1 MEAGDLLSSYLPVPR
16 LDALNRAK
24 EIFNIANLHMS
35 SQLFR
40 VNIRQDFGFYEGG
53 LGQWQAD
60 DLAILKERGQIPLTV
75 NLLQS
80 LIDNLSGVEI
90 QSRYR
95 TACRSDSQ
103 REEDDK
109 LAEALTHI
117 LYAIQESNSIPHL
130 GSLKFRDMLIC
141 GIGWSYLYKEKG
153 IYKYEYVHPYN
164 IIQDP
169 DDLTPQY
176 TNMRYVCRK
185 RWMRPDVIKK
195 TWPKVD
201 RGDISDN
208 AYDLN
213 LYGGL
218 TSPELI
224 DRDSNYTDPNIYSGV
239 SNSRIL
245 VVEVQNKVEHKA
257 YSGIDTKGHY
267 FETFNEEEAE
277 EIVAS
282 PSDLEEINSSRIMRT
297 LFMGNQLL
305 EYGPLDPDLP
315 NPTDFSYIPCV
326 WKRNFAT
333 GVPYGL
339 LEGGKSLQRDLNV
352 RLTKSVYA
360 FNSSRIVAET
370 DNLMEGRAIESIK
383 EELKSPDSVIFL
395 PKDSKFEISSNT
407 QLGDDQLKIIE
418 MAVNL
423 LPRVMGVN
431 DEMLGRET
439 NATSGVAQNIRQ
451 VNSVRTNVFAF
462 DDFSEMKKREAKFM
476 LAMIQSGYDQ
486 NIAVQILS
494 PEQNEWLVLNLAYET
509 KNGMLIAND
518 IRTLPLSLYIE
529 EVPDY
534 RSSFEE
540 TQAKLE
546 ALLGN
551 ANANLI
557 MLSPEMMKQLGI
569 RDGEKLAK
577 EMQAAMQTKM
587 QMEQGIAAAGNPEP
601 GGQGSSNQLM
611 APLSSPGQMLQGG
624 VP

>member
-1 MEAGDLLSSYLPVPR
+1 MSFALSPIR
-16 LDALNRAK
+16 RDALTKAQ
-24 EIFNIANLHMS
+24 EIFNLANLHTS
-35 SQLFR
+35 NQLFR
-40 VNIRQDFGFYEGG
+40 VKMREDFGFYEGG
-53 LGQWQAD
+53 LGQWLPS
-60 DLAILKERGQIPLTV
+60 DLEILAERKQVPLTV

-103 REEDDK
+103 NEADEK

-117 LYAIQESNSIPHL
+117 LYYIQENNSIPHL

-141 GIGWSYLYKEKG
+141 GMGWSYLYKENG

-185 RWMRPDVIKK
+185 RWMRPEVIKK
-195 TWPKVD
+195 MWPKVD
-201 RGDISDN
+201 LDN
-208 AYDLN
+208 PDSYIG
-213 LYGGL
+213 LYEGL
-218 TSPELI
+218 TSPELM
-224 DRDSNYTDPNIYSGV
+224 DRDSNYTDPNFYTGV
-239 SNSRIL
+239 SKSRLL
-245 VVEVQNKVEHKA
+245 VVEVQHKIEQKA
-257 YSGIDTKGHY
+257 YAGLDQKGHT
-267 FETFNEEEAE
+267 FETFDEEEAE
-277 EIVAS
+277 EIANS
-282 PSDLEEINSSRIMRT
+282 PKDIEEIPSSRIMRT

-315 NPTDFSYIPCV
+315 NPADFSYIPCV

-360 FNSSRIVAET
+360 FNSTRIVAET
-370 DNLMEGRAIESIK
+370 DEMMEGNAVEAIR
-383 EELKSPDSVIFL
+383 EELKSPDSIIFL
-395 PKDSKFEISSNT
+395 PKESKFQISPNT
-407 QLGDDQLKIIE
+407 QLGDDQLKIVE

-423 LPRVMGVN
+423 LPRVMGIN

-439 NATSGVAQNIRQ
+439 NATSGIAQNIRQ
-451 VNSVRTNVFAF
+451 VNSVRTHVFAF

-476 LAMIQSGYDQ
+476 LSQIQASFDP
-486 NIAVQILS
+486 NIAVQIVT
-494 PEQNEWLVLNLAYET
+494 PEQNEWLVLNMTYET
-509 KNGMLIAND
+509 KDGPKIAND
-518 IRTLPLSLYIE
+518 IRGLPLTLYIE

-569 RDGEKLAK
+569 RDAEKLAA
-577 EMQAAMQTKM
+577 EMQKALQLQM
-587 QMEQGIAAAGNPEP
+587 QMKQGVEAGNP
-601 GGQGSSNQLM
+601 QGMPQEQLM
-611 APLSSPGQMLQGG
+611 PPQQMISGG
-624 VP
+624 G